1 MNNLLNSI
9 KTQQWFYEFPLPDG
23 SKTKSYLPEHARAVH
38 TTREKALRRYL
49 DQYRGSFASALDI
62 SCHEGF
68 FSLILADHCKTVT
81 GIDKNEPSLEKARQM
96 TSLLDKGN
104 IRYRNSSLE
113 ALTERDAADFV
124 LCFGLLYHVENPV
137 EVFRSLSRITKTA
150 LCIETQVLPFEING
164 PIEDGSHLW
173 QRSLR
178 GTFGLAVDY
187 ADRPEGGMT
196 NLALVPS
203 VEALKFLVTQFG
215 FSSVE
220 FYSPEPIDYEQ
231 FVRKHRVIL
240 LARR

>member
-1 MNNLLNSI
+1 
-9 KTQQWFYEFPLPDG
+9 
-23 SKTKSYLPEHARAVH
+23 
-38 TTREKALRRYL
+38 
-49 DQYRGSFASALDI
+49 
-62 SCHEGF
+62 
-68 FSLILADHCKTVT
+68 
-81 GIDKNEPSLEKARQM
+81 M